1 MNSRDDIRS
10 LASYVTYRE
19 LYNEGKTDVY
29 SIISKFEE
37 NIIFAQGMYRFGVT
51 DLAGRMEEYYS
62 FKIPSYILQ
71 TALKK
76 LDYVKKEHHNYI
88 VDGSRVEGSNDF
100 EKNYQEA
107 YLLNDKL
114 MTRLRDFALEK
125 TEFGFEK
132 KDEAALIREFCNFLL
147 DESYTG
153 KYAQLIGTFI
163 IENSSDSEMGTLIKT
178 IKEGAVLY
186 AGINYSTDVS
196 KKNIWNEKITIYLEQ
211 EIIFHLAG
219 YNGEVFKQ
227 VSNDLLKLISE
238 MNQRQKDGKVI
249 YLKYFKETKD
259 EIEDFFG
266 TAEQIVSH
274 IATIDD
280 GNIAMKSIVDGC
292 TSPSDVLDKKTSL
305 YRMLQAKGIMLD
317 ETQEYYSKSNYDY
330 NIESVELEEK
340 YQINGNRRHYLKHIN
355 YINILRKGEQFTEL
369 KRAKF
374 ILLTETGKILQAS
387 SDVINDSS
395 KVPLAINMYL
405 LTNRLWFDLNKGF
418 GANDLPSSFDILV
431 RSKIVLSNILNK
443 SISDKYESA
452 KKQYEEKK
460 ISREELVDRIVTLR
474 ETQKLPE
481 QIDASNLDAINGFIS
496 EEEVDIYKSEKEKLT
511 STVADKDNEIERI
524 NAELK
529 DKDELLTLKQSDIEK
544 MREEKNNLLAINNEN
559 KMNYINSMKQRKG
572 TADKKIKRK
581 WSRVKVASILV
592 LIGVYIG
599 GIWLYNKFNLAE
611 VGWIEFA
618 IAMAPILIG
627 SIILVVEKKNH
638 AEILFMRIKNRLMY
652 KWTCKYYSEYG
663 INIDELNSFD
673 EESAQSA

>member
-37 NIIFAQGMYRFGVT
+37 NIIFAHGMYRFGVT

-186 AGINYSTDVS
+186 TGLNYSTDVS
-196 KKNIWNEKITIYLEQ
+196 KQNTWNEKITIYLEQ

-227 VSNDLLKLISE
+227 VSNDLLKLTSE

-330 NIESVELEEK
+330 NIESAELEEK

-452 KKQYEEKK
+452 KKQYQEKK

-559 KMNYINSMKQRKG
+559 KMNYINSMKQRKR
-572 TADKKIKRK
+572 TADKKINRK

-599 GIWLYNKFNLAE
+599 GIWLYNKFNLAA

-618 IAMAPILIG
+618 IAVAPILIG

-638 AEILFMRIKNRLMY
+638 AEILFMRIKKRLMF
-652 KWTCKYYSEYG
+652 KWTSKYYSEYG

-673 EESAQSA
+673 EESSQSA